1 MAVRRLLSDNA
12 KNTAITHSLLRGDS
26 FAYAHLVKFE
36 KPIKTAEGDTRG
48 QATDYSYITDGSHDI
63 IFDDGSTYPNQN
75 TTVSN
80 GAQTYI
86 ANKLLKVGSVGE
98 STTAKASN
106 INLTLAGSA
115 LGISF
120 QSALTITA
128 SNTITATVDFVE
140 NGFREGDVI
149 HLLSGSGA
157 NDTQRA
163 RIDRFSNGNLTAHV
177 TPTFKDDST
186 SDDDD
191 LPEYPT
197 ALTAENG
204 VLYSVNFDSP
214 EIESVLTNRAATSY
228 ARYINRDVFIY
239 KAHIATERTVINSV
253 TYNAGDIIGAPFLIF
268 KGIIAT
274 AKLTESPEKD
284 TTISWGLTS
293 HWGDFVRV
301 NGRLTSDTHHRA
313 LNPDGTSDP
322 TALKKAAYEHDLG
335 FLHSEQAVNLIATY
349 DVSVTK
355 TRLKK
360 KKKWF
365 GLKTEYSQQEY
376 QVQEEREADL
386 RFNLDAKYLPVIY
399 GVGKVSGI
407 PVFVDTLRTD
417 ASTVFV
423 AYAICE
429 GEVGG
434 IYDIHFDGT
443 PSVCIDGNDFDT
455 RSSQTSENTVDVLCY
470 GRADR
475 GDTLDSK
482 TITTGATFN
491 VIGHSESPGASGVKG
506 GWGGWGNRSQTS
518 YVDAT
523 LSTVNT
529 TNPSAASA
537 STQGA
542 GITHGK
548 GAFFDVP
555 IDTLLQFQSGKHNQ
569 KANAL
574 LVQNRSNFKVGNDYY
589 EGTEDYWGAEHQL
602 LDTAYAVCRFRISEG
617 ETTIPTP
624 EFVMRG
630 KPIDCFNYDHSY
642 ELHSSYGSAN
652 LNTYNIGDLVTL
664 KRTSDDTVLD
674 GQYNVIADIYYITTT
689 SGAQEARVRLRDKP
703 TLTITD
709 NSTNPP
715 TVTPVTSFYVQ
726 KAGLNSIFLRTWD
739 DVQDSGNVGGK
750 LEATITSA
758 SASSG
763 NTGADITMSSAS
775 SAFKT
780 AINPTDSTVAIHENG
795 GGAGNFGRDL
805 VSEYQVFNHTS
816 GSNTV
821 TNIGNTGTNSSTLVS
836 KKVVV
841 KDAIQL
847 DKVPTGGG
855 PGKWL
860 KFKKKWPDGSYPKK
874 KKRKRGYAKLRIKQS
889 LSDNV
894 MQVEEVIDA
903 AVIPESTDSYEMLS
917 SVAEDGPEDTR
928 ISLNPAMQLLDYL
941 TNDTYG
947 RELDIDT
954 DIDLESFLA
963 AARDCDTRSD
973 VTLVT
978 TSSLT
983 ATDEYLF
990 TVSGKVL
997 WYGVVKSSTEIESG
1011 RYNTVFT
1018 KVSGKLAHRWENW
1031 KYFYSGELYYYE
1043 GALHQASSNGVISST
1058 PSTTSSVSSLNI
1070 TKKNTSTNVSVEITK
1085 SKATFDGNPV
1095 VKVGAAGSED
1105 SSSGYSLYDGD
1116 DVKYWRFLG
1125 WDAQNQRHVTRHQ
1138 LNTVIDTSRPVFENV
1153 NTMLNQFNGVL
1164 RYSAGKYS
1172 LAIEKASE
1180 DPVTE
1185 TVDGIT
1191 YTIDDIG
1198 DEDIIGQINVEDRGQ
1213 KGTYN
1218 SVSVSIE
1225 DPQNRFESRQISM
1238 FNSTYL
1244 KQDRSIKKDGKV
1256 QTPDITN
1263 YYNARINAKQYLDQS
1278 RASLKV
1284 NFTMGPKG
1292 LLHSAGDI
1300 IRITNSRF
1308 GWSNKLYR
1316 ITNLTFTDNC
1326 LVQVTAEEHDDNSY
1340 LIIPERTTIKG
1351 VDGSTANKAA
1361 PPPPTSLSATNNKRG
1376 GIQLDWVNP
1385 STFNSATS
1393 TVEIYRATSNNRSHS
1408 SLKKIGLSKSD
1419 TFTDPIIEEGLTER
1433 YYWIR
1438 YAVNRPQQRI
1448 GGIAPTEV
1456 FSTFEPSSATG
1467 AAVGSAAGAVDGI
1480 SISMSNDNATVVA
1493 DEAGTVSSFA
1503 NTGTAIKVFITGG
1516 SPITYDNASPY
1527 QNNSFRIASATVS
1540 GVTAGAATEGT
1551 NIYSQANITAMPGDT
1566 GTITYSIIVKDAI
1579 GTERTFEKIQT
1590 FTKSKRG
1597 EFGKTAELVANKY
1610 VINYS
1615 TAGTESDSLT
1625 FTGTARN
1632 FGATTP
1638 YFEFFVNGL
1647 SAQASAVGSGTPP
1660 TKSFTLADSDEP
1672 AIGATKTI
1680 KLQIREN
1687 SASGAI
1693 VAEDSV
1699 SIYGVQD
1706 GSDAVTGFLTNEA
1719 HTVGANFEG
1728 SSNVGAAGGDF
1739 RVFVGGTNVTTSCTF
1754 SVVSESG
1761 VDMSI
1766 GSSSGTYTVTNFPD
1780 ANTGGTALFRAV
1792 VPAATAGTQNNV
1804 IVEKTYTI
1812 SKAKSSSPVIKGE
1825 LTNSSHS
1832 FTADVSG
1839 NISSSDLTAGGGT
1852 FTVTKDGVD
1861 VSSNSN
1867 VTFSRVSQ
1875 SGITT
1880 SINNNGVYTISAF
1893 PSSTSTG
1900 TATFRATIA
1909 SSFTGTGSAQ
1919 TIDLVYTASKGKT
1932 GADGVSGTA
1941 IRELTLF
1948 YQFNAY
1954 GGSQPSTPT
1963 SGTYNFSSGVI
1974 ASIAAGWSQTRP
1986 STEIGKIVYQ
1996 STALATESSA
2006 GSGVSGT
2013 LSWSTPSIGDKGV
2026 GDVNFIFQYSTNQ
2039 PTTPSAI
2046 GVFTNGGIPTGWSD
2060 SPPTNPN
2067 DGRKL
2072 WSSKGKAELTGNI
2085 SSGFAFNYTWETP
2098 VVHVQEKSDVG
2109 LANTEDKS
2117 SQDIRD
2123 EIVEADIV
2131 GSGKT
2136 FTVKPNKI
2144 ELDNFVTEEGRL
2156 RFKTDG
2162 GSFVTLDPFS
2172 SSARTQIGR
2181 LRAGQA
2187 PDDASVSI
2195 LNSGITLTKVGSSV
2209 RLGGGGTGDQDVTL
2223 AKGDVGLGNV
2233 INAAQVRADLTG
2245 APGAILNSS
2254 ISLTKSGT
2262 AARLSGTGV
2271 TTQDVTFVKGDVGL
2285 GSVDNLSASSIRSGT
2300 TKTDVGLGN
2309 VDNLSATNIRAGTT
2323 ASDVGLGNVTNES
2336 KSTMFAN
2343 PTFTGTVAGV
2353 TKTHVG
2359 LGSVDN
2365 LSASTIRSG
2374 TSKTD
2379 VGLGNVDNL
2388 SASSIRSGTTKT
2400 DVGLA
2405 NVDNLS
2411 ASSIRSG
2418 TTATDV
2424 GLGNVTDGADITGD
2438 NTSNDTSNVNGV
2450 AASTVQSNAS
2460 KGAVSITA
2468 SQTFCSYQVFQ
2479 GTGTGADRSTSPAN
2493 DTSITV
2499 STNTGDSCTVVV
2511 DIASDKQSVSAS
2523 ITVDSSN
2530 RFSESGGSSVTE
2542 GNFSNIKVTHDD
2554 SGKAVTIGYG
2564 LINNREGSIVIC
2576 CFTENTLID
2585 MRDGSKKQIKDIEL
2599 GDLVVVETGTAEV
2612 VDLHPTTLGDR
2623 KLYSINGGD
2632 PFVTSE
2638 HPFRTEDGWKSIDPE
2653 RTKLEREELYDEL
2666 NGALQIGDK
2675 VLKSNGLYEEI
2686 TEITAVD
2693 ADPST
2698 PLYNFTVNL
2707 EDHSYFANEYCVH
2720 NK

>member
-1 MAVRRLLSDNA
+1 MAVRRLLSDDA

-186 SDDDD
+186 SD
-191 LPEYPT
+191 LPDYSTP
-197 ALTAENG
+197 LTAENG

-214 EIESVLTNRAATSY
+214 EIESILTNRAATSY

-239 KAHIATERTVINSV
+239 KAHIATETTVINSV

-407 PVFVDTLRTD
+407 PVFVDTLNTD

-602 LDTAYAVCRFRISEG
+602 LDTAYAVCRFKISEG

-630 KPIDCFNYDHSY
+630 KPIDCFNYDYSY
-642 ELHSSYGSAN
+642 ELHSSYTSAN
-652 LNTYNIGDLVTL
+652 LNTYNIGDLVTV
-664 KRTSDDTVLD
+664 RDTATNDTLD

-689 SGAQEARVRLRDKP
+689 SGAQEARVRLRDRP
-703 TLTITD
+703 TLTRSSGSI
-709 NSTNPP
+709 
-715 TVTPVTSFYVQ
+715 PVTSFYVQ
-726 KAGLNSIFLRTWD
+726 KSGLGRIYLRTWN

-1070 TKKNTSTNVSVEITK
+1070 TKKNTSTNVSVEITS
-1085 SKATFDGNPV
+1085 SKKTFDGNPV

-1456 FSTFEPSSATG
+1456 FSTFEPASATG

-1597 EFGKTAELVANKY
+1597 EFGKTAELVASKY

-1638 YFEFFVNGL
+1638 YFEFFVDGV
-1647 SAQASAVGSGTPP
+1647 SKQASAVGSGTPP

-1672 AIGATKTI
+1672 GIGGTKTI

-1804 IVEKTYTI
+1804 TVEKTYTI

-1839 NISSSDLTAGGGT
+1839 NISSSDLNAGGGT

-1880 SINNNGVYTISAF
+1880 AINNNGVYTISAF
-1893 PSSTSTG
+1893 PSGTSTG

-1948 YQFNAY
+1948 YQFSVY

-1963 SGTYNFSSGVI
+1963 SGTYNFSTGVI

-2013 LSWSTPSIGDKGV
+2013 LSWSSPGIGDKGI

-2039 PTTPSAI
+2039 PATPSAI

-2098 VVHVQEKSDVG
+2098 VVHVQAKSDVG

-2123 EIVEADIV
+2123 EIVEADVV

-2144 ELDNFVTEEGRL
+2144 ELDNFLAEEGRL
-2156 RFKTDG
+2156 RFRTDG
-2162 GSFVTLDPFS
+2162 GSFVNLDPFS
-2172 SSARTQIGR
+2172 SSARTGVNNVRQGIDPVAGSGSIRNSFVQMNTDGSISVTGSGTGNPTMNTLTDGGNIRSR
-2181 LRAGQA
+2181 LVAG
-2187 PDDASVSI
+2187 
-2195 LNSGITLTKVGSSV
+2195 LNSDGDVDRAVPTAK
-2209 RLGGGGTGDQDVTL
+2209 GGTGET
-2223 AKGDVGLGNV
+2223 NT
-2233 INAAQVRADLTG
+2233 NRF
-2245 APGAILNSS
+2245 LNSS
-2254 ISLTKSGT
+2254 IGISTSNNSISIGRGGYSTVSISNLNQGLVN
-2262 AARLSGTGV
+2262 LSGV
-2271 TTQDVTFVKGDVGL
+2271 ANNADVT
-2285 GSVDNLSASSIRSGT
+2285 GSN
-2300 TKTDVGLGN
+2300 
-2309 VDNLSATNIRAGTT
+2309 
-2323 ASDVGLGNVTNES
+2323 
-2336 KSTMFAN
+2336 
-2343 PTFTGTVAGV
+2343 
-2353 TKTHVG
+2353 
-2359 LGSVDN
+2359 
-2365 LSASTIRSG
+2365 
-2374 TSKTD
+2374 TS
-2379 VGLGNVDNL
+2379 L
-2388 SASSIRSGTTKT
+2388 
-2400 DVGLA
+2400 
-2405 NVDNLS
+2405 
-2411 ASSIRSG
+2411 
-2418 TTATDV
+2418 
-2424 GLGNVTDGADITGD
+2424 
-2438 NTSNDTSNVNGV
+2438 NTSNVGNQSVANAQDGIIRSRSGLTSTGVVNLAVPTTKGGTGETNTNRFLNSSIGISTSNNSISIGRGGYSTVSISGLSQSLVNLSGVSNNADQTSANTAADTSKVNNV
-2450 AASTVQSNAS
+2450 AAATISGGAARANAGLDSSGNVARAVPSSRLTNINTASVNQPVFIWTELSNAGFSPTATSFTFIINWKDGAGNNVAESRWTATRDTTNDDIDAGGITNNYSGSGVTSVQTNANTRSSTVTFTRGTTSV
-2460 KGAVSITA
+2460 KVTA
-2468 SQTFCSYQVFQ
+2468 SIVSFTGFTF
-2479 GTGTGADRSTSPAN
+2479 
-2493 DTSITV
+2493 
-2499 STNTGDSCTVVV
+2499 
-2511 DIASDKQSVSAS
+2511 K
-2523 ITVDSSN
+2523 
-2530 RFSESGGSSVTE
+2530 E
-2542 GNFSNIKVTHDD
+2542 
-2554 SGKAVTIGYG
+2554 
-2564 LINNREGSIVIC
+2564 
-2576 CFTENTLID
+2576 
-2585 MRDGSKKQIKDIEL
+2585 
-2599 GDLVVVETGTAEV
+2599 
-2612 VDLHPTTLGDR
+2612 
-2623 KLYSINGGD
+2623 
-2632 PFVTSE
+2632 
-2638 HPFRTEDGWKSIDPE
+2638 
-2653 RTKLEREELYDEL
+2653 
-2666 NGALQIGDK
+2666 
-2675 VLKSNGLYEEI
+2675 
-2686 TEITAVD
+2686 
-2693 ADPST
+2693 
-2698 PLYNFTVNL
+2698 
-2707 EDHSYFANEYCVH
+2707 
-2720 NK
+2720 